1 MANNDEGKLGVK
13 TARTIFAILEALQ
26 EHDGLGVSELA
37 TEVGMSK
44 STAHRHLTSL
54 EQVGYLVRENDSYQ
68 VGLRFLNLGVHA
80 RERYGI
86 YWQARPKVDE
96 LADKTGER
104 VQLMV
109 EEHGQG
115 VQLYPKFGNQSVQT
129 DAQPGQRVYLH
140 TNAAGKAIL
149 AFLPREYA
157 EEIIDEWG
165 CPRRTESTITDPEEL
180 FNELSE
186 IRDRG
191 VAFNDGERIEGLR
204 AVGAPILDDDQNVA
218 GSISISGPLGR
229 FTDSWYREELPRLLR
244 GAVNEIELNMK
255 Y

>member
-1 MANNDEGKLGVK
+1 MAKNNEGKLGVK
-13 TARTIFAILEALQ
+13 TARTIFTILEALQ
-26 EHDGLGVSELA
+26 ENDGLSVSELA
-37 TEVGMSK
+37 TEVDMSR

-54 EQVGYLVRENDSYQ
+54 EQVGYVIRENDHYHI
-68 VGLRFLNLGVHA
+68 GLRFLHLGIYA
-80 RERYGI
+80 RDRYGI
-86 YWQARPKVDE
+86 YWQARPKVDK
-96 LADKTGER
+96 LADQTDER

-129 DAQPGQRVYLH
+129 DAQPGQRVHLH

-149 AFLPREYA
+149 AFLPREHV
-157 EEIIDEWG
+157 EEIIDELG
-165 CPRRTESTITDPEEL
+165 CPRQTDNTITDPDALFDEL
-180 FNELSE
+180 NK

-204 AVGAPILDDDQNVA
+204 AVGAPVLDSDRNVV
-218 GSISISGPLGR
+218 GSISISGPAGR
-229 FTDSWYREELPRLLR
+229 FTDNWYHEELPKLLR
-244 GAVNEIELNMK
+244 GAVNEIELNLK